1 MQEEI
6 LDAPVLAAAPGQAG
20 DPAVFGNKHVKNSY
34 ARWAPVYDLVFA
46 LVLRPG
52 RKAAAAAADR
62 LGGHVLDVGV
72 GTGLELPM
80 FDRRTR
86 LTGIDLSEP
95 MLRRAQRRV
104 RAKDLG
110 NVEGLVVMDAAHLAF
125 PDAHFDAVV
134 APYVLTV
141 VPDPHASLDE
151 LARVVKPGGEII
163 LVNHVG
169 SSQGPMAWI
178 DPPSPNAAPDSAGN
192 RNSRGRFSAIGSFP
206 RLPSVSCNAA
216 NCRLSGCLPLRGSR
230 GFEQNLA
237 AKQVDA
243 FRKTRFRPVKLFD
256 LPELT
261 LKTNDAPLVLP
272 IVKTYIVACR
282 VFADGLASHFCV
294 C

>member
-1 MQEEI
+1 VQEEVF
-6 LDAPVLAAAPGQAG
+6 DAPVLGAAPGQAG
-20 DPAVFGNKHVKNSY
+20 DPAVLENKHVKKSY
-34 ARWAPVYDLVFA
+34 ARWAPVYDLVFE

-52 RKAAAAAADR
+52 RKAVAAAADR

-104 RAKDLG
+104 RAKALG
-110 NVEGLVVMDAAHLAF
+110 NVEGLVVMDAARLAF

-141 VPDPHASLDE
+141 VPDPHGSLDE

-169 SSQGPMAWI
+169 SGQGPMAWI
-178 DPPSPNAAPDSAGN
+178 ESALAKCGAELGW
-192 RNSRGRFSAIGSFP
+192 RPEFAWSILGDWIEST
-206 RLPSVSCNAA
+206 PSV
-216 NCRLSGCLPLRGSR
+216 RLVQRRKLPPFGL
-230 GFEQNLA
+230 FTLA
-237 AKQVDA
+237 RIA
-243 FRKTRFRPVKLFD
+243 RL
-256 LPELT
+256 
-261 LKTNDAPLVLP
+261 
-272 IVKTYIVACR
+272 
-282 VFADGLASHFCV
+282 
-294 C
+294 

>member
-1 MQEEI
+1 MEIASGEPWRLALVQEEI
-6 LDAPVLAAAPGQAG
+6 FDAPVLAAAPGHAG
-20 DPAVFGNKHVKNSY
+20 DPAVLDNKHVKKSY
-34 ARWAPVYDLVFA
+34 ARWAPVYDLVFE

-86 LTGIDLSEP
+86 LTGVDLSEP

-104 RAKDLG
+104 RAKALG
-110 NVEGLVVMDAAHLAF
+110 NVEGLVVMDAARLAF

-141 VPDPHASLDE
+141 VPDPHGSLDE

-169 SSQGPMAWI
+169 SGQGPMAWI
-178 DPPSPNAAPDSAGN
+178 ESALAKCSAELGWQPEFAWSILGDWIDST
-192 RNSRGRFSAIGSFP
+192 
-206 RLPSVSCNAA
+206 PSV
-216 NCRLSGCLPLRGSR
+216 RLVERRKLPPFGL
-230 GFEQNLA
+230 FTLA
-237 AKQVDA
+237 
-243 FRKTRFRPVKLFD
+243 RIERL
-256 LPELT
+256 
-261 LKTNDAPLVLP
+261 
-272 IVKTYIVACR
+272 
-282 VFADGLASHFCV
+282 
-294 C
+294 